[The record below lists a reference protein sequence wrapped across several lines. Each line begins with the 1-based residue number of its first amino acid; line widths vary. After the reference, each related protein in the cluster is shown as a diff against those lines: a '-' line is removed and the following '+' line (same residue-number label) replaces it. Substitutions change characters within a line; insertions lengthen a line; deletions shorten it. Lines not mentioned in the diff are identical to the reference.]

1 MIVVSGT
8 AEVQPDKRQQAIELF
23 RRLTNETVKED
34 GNISYHFYIDI
45 DKENVFRVFEQW
57 QSQEALDA
65 HFTTDHM
72 AELNRELPKLIA
84 APPELTRYEI
94 ADSAP
99 LPL

>member
-8 AEVQPDKRQQAIELF
+8 AEVQPSKRQQAIELF
-23 RRLTNETVKED
+23 KRLMSETTKED

-45 DKENVFRVFEQW
+45 ENENVFRVFEQW
-57 QSQEALDA
+57 QSQAALEA
-65 HFTTDHM
+65 HFATDHM

-84 APPELTRYEI
+84 APPELTRYDI